1 MKGDRYDVPAGREAR
16 MPFGTDSPRRCRGGT
31 RTMSTEDT
39 IAAIATPPGIGGIGI
54 IRVSGTG
61 AEDICRRLFRPG
73 NAVASLQSHHLYHG
87 AILYPG
93 TDDPIDEVLISLMR
107 HPHSYTGEDT
117 LEINCHGGPLILQT
131 VLQAVMEA
139 GARPA
144 LPGEFTKRA
153 FMNNRIDLTQAEAVI
168 DMISARTTGGL
179 RLALSH
185 LTGTL
190 SRRAASIRQSLIE
203 ILALLE
209 TAIDFTDDDIEVV
222 PASEIFDKIT
232 NVTHDIGKILST
244 YGGGKL
250 YRDGLKVLI
259 TGKPNVGKS
268 SLLNRLLG
276 EKRAIVTPIPGT
288 TRDFIEE
295 SINIRGIPV
304 SFIDTAG
311 IRDSDAAI
319 EQEGMGMVWERA
331 ETADLIIV
339 LLDGSQPL
347 ATEDR
352 QVIAGNRDRKIVL
365 VVNKSDLPAT
375 LDETAL
381 QTLLPDTPPLW
392 ISAKYGRGIDT
403 LTDSIHTRVSDS
415 NDVAD
420 VVLTNLRHKEALERA
435 ATCTA
440 QAGES
445 ITKGYSCEL
454 AALDIREALDCLGE
468 LAGATTNEDV
478 LDEIFSRFC
487 IGK

>member
-1 MKGDRYDVPAGREAR
+1 
-16 MPFGTDSPRRCRGGT
+16 
-31 RTMSTEDT
+31 MSTEDT
-39 IAAIATPPGIGGIGI
+39 ITAIATPPGIGGIGI

-73 NAVASLQSHHLYHG
+73 NAVTSLQSHHLYHG
-87 AILYPG
+87 TICYPG
-93 TDDPIDEVLISLMR
+93 TDDPIDEVLVSLMR

-131 VLQAVMEA
+131 VLQAVIA
-139 GARPA
+139 TGARPA

-168 DMISARTTGGL
+168 DMISARTAGGL

-185 LTGTL
+185 LTGNL
-190 SRRAASIRQSLIE
+190 SQRAASIRQSLIE

-209 TAIDFTDDDIEVV
+209 TAIDFTDEDIEAV
-222 PASEIFDKIT
+222 PVSDISGRMAGVTGDIRALLTTYSE
-232 NVTHDIGKILST
+232 
-244 YGGGKL
+244 GKL

-311 IRDSDAAI
+311 IRDTDAAI
-319 EQEGMGMVWERA
+319 EQEGMGMVWDKA
-331 ETADLIIV
+331 EAADLIII

-347 ATEDR
+347 GTEDR
-352 QVIAGNRDRKIVL
+352 QVIAGNRDRNIVL
-365 VVNKSDLPAT
+365 VVNKSDLPAE

-392 ISAKYGRGIDT
+392 ISAKYGRGIDA
-403 LTDSIHTRVSDS
+403 LTESIHGRFCDGNADTG
-415 NDVAD
+415 AD
-420 VVLTNLRHKEALERA
+420 VVLTNLRHKLALERA
-435 ATCTA
+435 ATFTA
-440 QAGES
+440 QASES
-445 ITKGYSCEL
+445 ITKGDSCEL